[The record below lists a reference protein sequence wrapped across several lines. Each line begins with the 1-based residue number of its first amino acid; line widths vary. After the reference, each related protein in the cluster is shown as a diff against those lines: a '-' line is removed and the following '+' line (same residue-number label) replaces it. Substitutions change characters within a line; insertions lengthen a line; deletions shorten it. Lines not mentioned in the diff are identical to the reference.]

1 MLHDEH
7 NTLFTFATDF
17 INYTNRSVFLTGRAG
32 TGKTTFLK
40 YIKANSSK
48 QTAVVAPTGVA
59 AINAGGA
66 TIHSF
71 FQLPFTPYVPES
83 KGFNKSEESI
93 DRHHLLGR
101 IKMNTDRRKV
111 LQHLELLIIDEISM
125 VRCDVLDAI
134 DVVLRH
140 FRYRYNEPFGGVQL
154 LFIGDMFQLPPV
166 VQDDEWHILSPF
178 YNSPFFFD
186 SKVVKQEEPVHIE
199 LNKIYRQN
207 EQRFIEL
214 LNKVRN
220 NEMDQEGFELLNTRY
235 DPAFQPAKDD
245 GYITLTTHNFKADA
259 INAEELGKLKEKA
272 EAYKANVTGEFYEKN
287 FPAEEMLQMKIGA
300 QVMMIKNDVEKKYF
314 NGKIGIVTK
323 LEKET
328 IHVQCKDEPYA
339 IEVKKEKW
347 ENIRYTLNQTN
358 QQVDEDVMGTFEQFP
373 LRLAWAITI
382 HKSQGLTFEKA
393 VIDAGAAFASGQVYV
408 ALSRCTTL
416 GGIVL
421 KSRISNNGLRNDERI
436 VQFSRQKDAA
446 AQLSYALDESKKA
459 YQCVV
464 LKNLFEL
471 TTIIKAV
478 EAFRKFIDEAI
489 KDFNEETL
497 SWTETLEEKTVQLQ
511 EVANKFQPQLQLLL
525 DEKIMPEQNENLQKR
540 IVAASK
546 YFTDQLQQLSQY
558 LLSSVAVTDSK
569 QKAMVYNLLLQDVYT
584 AIMEKMHAIKGCEHG
599 FNAEAFA
606 MHKKKFVST
615 NLKVN
620 AYAAASKIFK
630 TDSVHPALYQQLR
643 MLRDKI
649 CTQKDMPVYLV
660 ASGAT
665 LDELTSYLPQTLQE
679 LGKISGFGKAKLES
693 YGRQFLDIITAYT
706 TQHGLTSLIHEKVPK
721 QTRKEKDPAKEK
733 VDTKLETYK
742 LYVAGKT
749 INEIAAARNLSA
761 GTIEGHLAHYVRTG
775 AISIETL
782 VNKEKILL
790 IEPLAKKFEGGSTT
804 SLKEQLG
811 NDVSYGEIRLVIA
824 SLEHLKQKDNP
835 QEEVF

>member
-1 MLHDEH
+1 MLHDH
-7 NTLFTFATDF
+7 DNKLFTLAADF

-40 YIKANSSK
+40 YIKANTTK

-59 AINAGGA
+59 AINAGGV

-83 KGFNKSEESI
+83 KGFQQTEESI

-101 IKMNTDRRKV
+101 IKMNSDRRKV
-111 LQHLELLIIDEISM
+111 LQQLELLIIDEISM

-140 FRYRYNEPFGGVQL
+140 FRYRYNEPFGGVQV

-166 VQDDEWHILSPF
+166 VQDDEWRILSPF
-178 YNSPFFFD
+178 YSSPFFFD
-186 SKVVKQEEPVHIE
+186 SKVLKQEEPVHIE

-220 NEMDQEGFELLNTRY
+220 NEMDEEGFQLLNSRY
-235 DPAFQPAKDD
+235 DPSFQPAKDD

-259 INAEELGKLKEKA
+259 INAEQLGKLHEKA
-272 EAYKANVTGEFYEKN
+272 EAYKANVTGEFYEKS
-287 FPAEEMLQMKIGA
+287 FPAEEVLQLKVGA

-328 IHVQCKDEPYA
+328 VHVQCKDESYA

-347 ENIRYTLNQTN
+347 ENIRYTLNQSN
-358 QQVDEDVMGTFEQFP
+358 QQVDEDVLGTFEQFP

-416 GGIVL
+416 NGIVL
-421 KSRISNNGLRNDERI
+421 KSHITNNGLRNDERI
-436 VQFSRQKDAA
+436 VQFSRQKTVA

-459 YQCVV
+459 YQSVV

-471 TTIIKAV
+471 TTIIKAI
-478 EAFRKFIDEAI
+478 EPFTKFIDEAI

-497 SWTETLEEKTVQLQ
+497 VWTETLEERVKQLQ
-511 EVANKFQPQLQLLL
+511 EVAVKFQPQLQVLL
-525 DEKIMPEQNENLQKR
+525 DEKLMPEQNESLQKR
-540 IVAASK
+540 IIAASK
-546 YFTDQLQQLSQY
+546 YFADQLQSLSQY

-569 QKAMVYNLLLQDVYT
+569 QKAMVYNLMLQEIHV
-584 AIMEKMHAIKGCEHG
+584 AIAQKMQAMKGLEHG
-599 FNAEAFA
+599 FNTEAFA
-606 MHKKKFVST
+606 IHKKKFTAT

-620 AYAAASKIFK
+620 AYATANKTFK
-630 TDSVHPALYQQLR
+630 TDSVHPALYQQLKA
-643 MLRDKI
+643 LRDKI
-649 CTQKDMPVYLV
+649 CAQKDMPVYLV

-665 LDELTSYLPQTLQE
+665 LDELTRYLPQTIQE

-693 YGRQFLDIITAYT
+693 YGQQFLDIITAYSS
-706 TQHGLTSLIHEKVPK
+706 QHRLTSLIHEKAPK
-721 QTRKEKDPAKEK
+721 KEKKEKDPAKEK

-742 LYVAGKT
+742 LYQSGK
-749 INEIAAARNLSA
+749 NMAEIAAARNLSQA
-761 GTIEGHLAHYVRTG
+761 TIEGHLAHYVEKG
-775 AISIETL
+775 AISVEEL
-782 VNKEKILL
+782 VSKEKILL
-790 IEPLAKKFEGGSTT
+790 IGPLAKKMEGNAVNP
-804 SLKEQLG
+804 LKQQLG
-811 NDVSYGEIRLVIA
+811 NDVSYGEIKLVIA
-824 SLEHLKQKDNP
+824 SLEYLKNTNNR
-835 QEEVF
+835 EEVF